1 MSDFL
6 LVTGGNGEVGHELIP
21 QLKKLGKFKL
31 ITLNLDGPDPALV
44 PYTDLAIKGNVL
56 DKKLLKNLF
65 SKYKI
70 LGIFHL
76 AAILSTSGEKDP
88 EKAHQVNVEGTANLL
103 EVATMAKRP
112 LKFIFPST
120 IAVYGIPDLQTKRK
134 AKKVHE
140 EEFNTPITMYGLNKL
155 YCEMLGRYYSSYYRL
170 LEDGPRFIDFRS
182 VRFPG
187 LISATTLPSG
197 GTSDF
202 ASEMIHA
209 AAQGKPYESFVRADT
224 RIPFMAMPDAGI
236 ALIKLFLAPKEK
248 LRRHV
253 YNVRGFSPKASDFE
267 MEIKIVYPKAK
278 ITYKPTTARQKIVD
292 SWPEDLN
299 DSAARRD
306 WGWKAKFDFKKA
318 FSEYLLPTIS
328 KRYK

>member
-6 LVTGGNGEVGHELIP
+6 LVTGSNGEVGHELIP

-31 ITLNLDGPDPALV
+31 ITLSLHGPDPALV
-44 PYTDLAIKGNVL
+44 PYTDIAIKGSVL

-65 SKYKI
+65 NKYKI

-76 AAILSTSGEKDP
+76 AAVLSTGGEKDP

-103 EVATMAKRP
+103 AVAATAKRP

-140 EEFNTPITMYGLNKL
+140 EEFNTPITMYGVNKL
-155 YCEMLGRYYSSYYRL
+155 YCEMLGRYYSNYFRL

-209 AAQGKPYESFVRADT
+209 AAQGKPYKSFVRADT
-224 RIPFMAMPDAGI
+224 QIPFMAMPDASR

-248 LRRHV
+248 LKKYV
-253 YNVRGFSPKASDFE
+253 YNIRGFSPKASDFE
-267 MEIKIVYPKAK
+267 KRIKTKLSY
-278 ITYKPTTARQKIVD
+278 
-292 SWPEDLN
+292 
-299 DSAARRD
+299 
-306 WGWKAKFDFKKA
+306 
-318 FSEYLLPTIS
+318 
-328 KRYK
+328 